1 MDTVNEINSGKGY
14 AIVEIENLENFI
26 QLRKKFIKNLN
37 INSNEDEDID
47 IVREKIAKMNK
58 SEINKAMVNLL
69 KFNNLSEII
78 VNSFPKLIKQLC
90 GEELLI
96 QRRATVIMNVPG
108 KGQAKQWPHYE
119 LMSGISPFTYVI
131 WIPMHDLEENSGV
144 YFVEL
149 KKSLELIKKEEAQG
163 LVNGPTV
170 LNMMSNK
177 KPEPLKFGEAIIF
190 NPFVLH
196 GNIQFKSNLARIAY
210 NVRFQS
216 IKKPILQKNTDYLK
230 YFKLN

>member
-144 YFVEL
+144 YFIEL

-196 GNIQFKSNLARIAY
+196 GNIQFESNLARIAY

>member
-1 MDTVNEINSGKGY
+1 MF
-14 AIVEIENLENFI
+14 AWL
-26 QLRKKFIKNLN
+26 
-37 INSNEDEDID
+37 
-47 IVREKIAKMNK
+47 KI
-58 SEINKAMVNLL
+58 
-69 KFNNLSEII
+69 
-78 VNSFPKLIKQLC
+78 
-90 GEELLI
+90 
-96 QRRATVIMNVPG
+96 
-108 KGQAKQWPHYE
+108 
-119 LMSGISPFTYVI
+119 
-131 WIPMHDLEENSGV
+131 